1 MLQNKRSSSF
11 LKWWWLIDSLMFI
24 FILSIILI
32 GAFLTATAS
41 PGVAEKIG
49 APYFHFLYR
58 QLVFLGT
65 ALGVVVLIS
74 LMSKKAI
81 KRLALLGFVVTLIL
95 MVLVLFIGDETKGS
109 RRWINLIGFSIQPSE
124 ILKPLYAVIVA
135 LILSPYNCKKRLFH
149 LKSWNVYICLAIH
162 LIICALLLMQPDFGM
177 AITISMVTIGQLFVA
192 GLPLIWVLVA
202 IIFFISATFTAY
214 KMFPHVANR
223 INSFLNPE
231 DSLSYQVEKSIE
243 SYVNGGIF
251 GKGPGE
257 GSVKL
262 VLPDSHT
269 DFIFAVAAEEMG
281 ALFCMIIIILFASI
295 IIRAM
300 IRISSTRDLF
310 VIYAVVGVMMYFG
323 IQSIFNIG
331 VTLHILPT
339 KGMTLPFISY
349 GGSSALSFAIA
360 TGIYLSLTKKTAFP
374 NAHYITPNYNHMRSI
389 IHDTPSP

>member
-1 MLQNKRSSSF
+1 
-11 LKWWWLIDSLMFI
+11 MFI

-49 APYFHFLYR
+49 IPYFHFLYK
-58 QLVFLGT
+58 QLLFLGA
-65 ALGVVVLIS
+65 ALGVVILIS
-74 LMSKKAI
+74 LMGKKAI
-81 KRLALLGFVVTLIL
+81 KRLALLGFITTLIL

-109 RRWINLIGFSIQPSE
+109 RRWINLVGFSLQPSE
-124 ILKPLYAVIVA
+124 VLKPFYAVIVA
-135 LILSPYNCKKRLFH
+135 LILSSYNYKKRLFH
-149 LKSWNVYICLAIH
+149 SKSWNVYICLAIH
-162 LIICALLLMQPDFGM
+162 LVICALLLMQPDFGM

-231 DSLSYQVEKSIE
+231 DNLSYQVEKSIE

-300 IRISSTRDLF
+300 VRISSTKDLF

-360 TGIYLSLTKKTAFP
+360 IGIYLSLTKKTAFP

-389 IHDTPSP
+389 IHDIA